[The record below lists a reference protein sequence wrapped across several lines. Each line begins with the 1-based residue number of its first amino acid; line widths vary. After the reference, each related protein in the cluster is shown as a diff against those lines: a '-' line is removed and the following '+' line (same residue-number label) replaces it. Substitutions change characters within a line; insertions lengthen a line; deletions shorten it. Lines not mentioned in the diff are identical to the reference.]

1 MMTINMFYADAVASL
16 SDGRP
21 FYIVDDNLDS
31 LAFHGEPA
39 WVTKAEIEVK
49 AQELMDNVPLTKVLE
64 ERKQAY
70 PTLAEQADMQ
80 YWDALNGTTTWQDA
94 ITAVKAEFPKTTGA

>member
-1 MMTINMFYADAVASL
+1 MIISKMEALISLRPGAAIAIYDDVIEWNDTEQTQPTDAEVTTELARLQALADASQYQR
-16 SDGRP
+16 DR
-21 FYIVDDNLDS
+21 
-31 LAFHGEPA
+31 
-39 WVTKAEIEVK
+39 T
-49 AQELMDNVPLTKVLE
+49 
-64 ERKQAY
+64 Y